1 MMKPKTESHFPFS
14 FELQC
19 GGLKK
24 GMRKEILGVVL
35 VFALIF
41 TAVSLLSYHPS
52 DPSINRVGTSADVH
66 NLFGPV
72 GAQVAGFLIYLFGLG
87 AFWIPVLLLII
98 SLYTFKEY
106 AKGLVILAVVG
117 GLMLAVTTGGLLS
130 MHQSHYLVFGK
141 RFSSGGIVG
150 IPLAKIAVKY
160 SNGTGGLI
168 ILLTIWIIAFVMTT
182 RVSLI
187 ALIKSLSRV
196 CTGIFNRAT
205 TAWIIWRERRNK
217 AKRRS
222 ETRYKRPPGNKAS
235 VKVIGPRSKQLKETR
250 TGRQRVFEFVA
261 AVKGFRLPS
270 IDLLEDSKAK
280 VKRVDHE
287 SLQMQSKLLEKKLSD
302 FDVSGKVVAV
312 SPGPVVSMY
321 EFEPAPGVKINK
333 VVSLTDD
340 LAMALRATSIRIVA
354 PIPGKSVIGIEV
366 ANTDRED
373 VRFEDIIAS
382 ETFESSKSKLTLA
395 LGKDITGNPVVTDLA
410 KMPHLLIAGATGSG
424 KSVALNAMICSIL
437 YKATPDEVKL
447 VLIDPKRIELSA
459 YEGIPH
465 MISRVVVDPRKATRA
480 LHWAVHEM
488 GRRYTLMAEKS
499 VRNIYQY
506 HQKVA
511 KELEIRKQTEGSGD
525 RTASG
530 TESQSEGLP
539 FIVIVI
545 DELADLMLIA
555 SRDVEL
561 SLTRLAQMARAAGI
575 HLLIATQRPSVDVLT
590 GTIKANFPTR
600 VSFQVS
606 SRTDSRTIL
615 DANGA
620 ETLLGKGDM
629 LLLPPG
635 SAKLQRI
642 HGAYVSEI
650 EIRQIIKFLK
660 KQQQPVYE
668 EEILKAG
675 LEDENKKGED
685 EYDEKYDE
693 AVALVTETR
702 QASISMIQRRLR
714 VGYNRAA
721 RMIEM
726 MERDGVV
733 GPSDGSKPRD
743 VLVKGY
749 GD

>member
-1 MMKPKTESHFPFS
+1 
-14 FELQC
+14 
-19 GGLKK
+19 
-24 GMRKEILGVVL
+24 MRKEILGVVL

-52 DPSINRVGTSADVH
+52 DPSINRAGASADVQ

-72 GAQVAGFLIYLFGLG
+72 GAHVAGFLIYLFGLG

-98 SLYTFKEY
+98 SLYTFKGY
-106 AKGLVILAVVG
+106 ARGLIILAVVG
-117 GLMLAVTTGGLLS
+117 GLLLAVTTGGLLS
-130 MHQSHYLVFGK
+130 MHQSHYVVFGK
-141 RFSSGGIVG
+141 RFSSGGVVG
-150 IPLAKIAVKY
+150 IPLAKIVVKY
-160 SNGTGGLI
+160 SNRTGGLVF
-168 ILLTIWIIAFVMTT
+168 LLTIWTIAFVMTT
-182 RVSLI
+182 RLSLI
-187 ALIKSLSRV
+187 ALFKSLSRV
-196 CTGIFNRAT
+196 CTWVFSRAT
-205 TAWIIWRERRNK
+205 TAWIIWRERRSK
-217 AKRRS
+217 AKRRTEARDKHS
-222 ETRYKRPPGNKAS
+222 PRKKAS
-235 VKVIGPRSKQLKETR
+235 VKVIGPRRKQVKEVPA
-250 TGRQRVFEFVA
+250 GRQQAFEFMA
-261 AVKGFRLPS
+261 AGQGFRLPPT
-270 IDLLEDSKAK
+270 DLLEDSKAE
-280 VKRVDHE
+280 VKPVDHE

-312 SPGPVVSMY
+312 YPGPVVTMY
-321 EFEPAPGVKINK
+321 EYEPAPGVKINK
-333 VVSLTDD
+333 VVSLADD

-366 ANTDRED
+366 ANASREP
-373 VRFEDIIAS
+373 VRLEDIIAS
-382 ETFESSKSKLTLA
+382 EAFERSKSKLTLA
-395 LGKDITGNPVVTDLA
+395 LGKDIMGNPVMTDLA
-410 KMPHLLIAGATGSG
+410 TMPHLLIAGATGSG

-437 YKATPDEVKL
+437 YKATPDETKL
-447 VLIDPKRIELSA
+447 LLIDPKRIELSA

-465 MISRVVVDPRKATRA
+465 MISPVVVDARKATRT

-488 GRRYTLMAEKS
+488 ERRYTLMAEKS
-499 VRNIYQY
+499 VRNIDQY
-506 HQKVA
+506 HQKLA
-511 KELEIRKQTEGSGD
+511 REMDMLKQTEGSGD
-525 RTASG
+525 RPAPE
-530 TESQSEGLP
+530 TESTSEGLP

-545 DELADLMLIA
+545 DELADLMLVA

-561 SLTRLAQMARAAGI
+561 ALTRLAQMARAAGI

-590 GTIKANFPTR
+590 GIIKANFPTR
-600 VSFQVS
+600 ISFQVS

-635 SAKLQRI
+635 TARLQRI
-642 HGAYVSEI
+642 HGAFVSEV
-650 EIRQIIKFLK
+650 EIRRITGFLK
-660 KQQQPVYE
+660 NQQKPVYDE
-668 EEILKAG
+668 GILKARPEE
-675 LEDENKKGED
+675 EDKEGED

-693 AVALVTETR
+693 AVALVTETG

-721 RMIEM
+721 RMIEV

-749 GD
+749 SDS

>member
-1 MMKPKTESHFPFS
+1 
-14 FELQC
+14 
-19 GGLKK
+19 
-24 GMRKEILGVVL
+24 MRKEIFGVVL
-35 VFALIF
+35 VFALIL
-41 TAVSLLSYHPS
+41 TAVSLLSY
-52 DPSINRVGTSADVH
+52 DPLDTCINRAGASADVR

-72 GAQVAGFLIYLFGLG
+72 GAHVAGFLIYLFGLG
-87 AFWIPVLLLII
+87 AFWIPILLLII

-106 AKGLVILAVVG
+106 AKGLIIVAVVG
-117 GLMLAVTTGGLLS
+117 GLLLAITTGGLLS
-130 MHQSHYLVFGK
+130 MHQSHYLVFEK
-141 RFSSGGIVG
+141 RFSSGGILG
-150 IPLAKIAVKY
+150 IPLAKSVVKY
-160 SNGTGGLI
+160 TNRTGGLI
-168 ILLTIWIIAFVMTT
+168 FLFTIWTIAFVMTT
-182 RVSLI
+182 RLSLV
-187 ALIKSLSRV
+187 ALFKSFTGVCAGVFSR
-196 CTGIFNRAT
+196 AS

-217 AKRRS
+217 AKKRT
-222 ETRYKRPPGNKAS
+222 EARYKHSPTNKAS
-235 VKVIGPRSKQLKETR
+235 VKIVGPGRKQVKEVPA
-250 TGRQRVFEFVA
+250 GRQQAFEFMVA
-261 AVKGFRLPS
+261 GQGLRLPP
-270 IDLLEDSKAK
+270 IDLLEDSKAE
-280 VKRVDHE
+280 VKPTDHE
-287 SLQMQSKLLEKKLSD
+287 SLQMQSRLLEKKLGD
-302 FDVSGKVVAV
+302 FDVSGKVLAV
-312 SPGPVVSMY
+312 SPGPVVTMY
-321 EFEPAPGVKINK
+321 EYEPAPGIKINK
-333 VVSLTDD
+333 VVSLADD

-366 ANTDRED
+366 ANANREP
-373 VRFEDIIAS
+373 VRIEDIIAS
-382 ETFESSKSKLTLA
+382 DAFHHSKSRLTLA
-395 LGKDITGNPVVTDLA
+395 LGKEIMGNPVVTDLA

-465 MISRVVVDPRKATRA
+465 MISPVVVDARKATQA
-480 LHWAVHEM
+480 LHWAVREM
-488 GRRYTLMAEKS
+488 ERRYTLMAEKS
-499 VRNIYQY
+499 VRNINQY
-506 HQKVA
+506 HQKLA
-511 KELEIRKQTEGSGD
+511 KEMAILKQTEGSGD
-525 RTASG
+525 RPALE
-530 TESQSEGLP
+530 TENTPEGLP

-545 DELADLMLIA
+545 DELADLMLVA

-561 SLTRLAQMARAAGI
+561 ALTRLAQMARAAGI

-620 ETLLGKGDM
+620 ETLLGNGDM

-635 SAKLQRI
+635 TAKLQRI
-642 HGAYVSEI
+642 HGAYISGV
-650 EIRQIIKFLK
+650 EIRRIIEFLK
-660 KQQQPVYE
+660 NQQEPVYD
-668 EEILKAG
+668 EEILKARSQD
-675 LEDENKKGED
+675 EDEKGED

-721 RMIEM
+721 RMIET

-749 GD
+749 GNS

>member
-1 MMKPKTESHFPFS
+1 ME
-14 FELQC
+14 
-19 GGLKK
+19 
-24 GMRKEILGVVL
+24 
-35 VFALIF
+35 
-41 TAVSLLSYHPS
+41 
-52 DPSINRVGTSADVH
+52 
-66 NLFGPV
+66 
-72 GAQVAGFLIYLFGLG
+72 
-87 AFWIPVLLLII
+87 
-98 SLYTFKEY
+98 
-106 AKGLVILAVVG
+106 
-117 GLMLAVTTGGLLS
+117 
-130 MHQSHYLVFGK
+130 
-141 RFSSGGIVG
+141 
-150 IPLAKIAVKY
+150 
-160 SNGTGGLI
+160 
-168 ILLTIWIIAFVMTT
+168 
-182 RVSLI
+182 
-187 ALIKSLSRV
+187 
-196 CTGIFNRAT
+196 
-205 TAWIIWRERRNK
+205 
-217 AKRRS
+217 
-222 ETRYKRPPGNKAS
+222 
-235 VKVIGPRSKQLKETR
+235 
-250 TGRQRVFEFVA
+250 
-261 AVKGFRLPS
+261 
-270 IDLLEDSKAK
+270 
-280 VKRVDHE
+280 
-287 SLQMQSKLLEKKLSD
+287 
-302 FDVSGKVVAV
+302 
-312 SPGPVVSMY
+312 
-321 EFEPAPGVKINK
+321 
-333 VVSLTDD
+333 
-340 LAMALRATSIRIVA
+340 
-354 PIPGKSVIGIEV
+354 
-366 ANTDRED
+366 
-373 VRFEDIIAS
+373 
-382 ETFESSKSKLTLA
+382 
-395 LGKDITGNPVVTDLA
+395 
-410 KMPHLLIAGATGSG
+410 
-424 KSVALNAMICSIL
+424 
-437 YKATPDEVKL
+437 
-447 VLIDPKRIELSA
+447 
-459 YEGIPH
+459 
-465 MISRVVVDPRKATRA
+465 
-480 LHWAVHEM
+480 
-488 GRRYTLMAEKS
+488 RRYTLMAEKS

-511 KELEIRKQTEGSGD
+511 KEIDIRKQTEGSGD
-525 RTASG
+525 RTTFG
-530 TESQSEGLP
+530 TESPSEGLP

-600 VSFQVS
+600 ISFQVS

-650 EIRQIIKFLK
+650 EIRRIIKFLK

-675 LEDENKKGED
+675 PEDEDNKGEN

>member
-1 MMKPKTESHFPFS
+1 
-14 FELQC
+14 
-19 GGLKK
+19 
-24 GMRKEILGVVL
+24 MRKEIFGVVL
-35 VFALIF
+35 VFALIL
-41 TAVSLLSYHPS
+41 TAVSLLSY
-52 DPSINRVGTSADVH
+52 DPLDTCINRAGASADVR

-72 GAQVAGFLIYLFGLG
+72 GAHVAGFLIYLFGLG
-87 AFWIPVLLLII
+87 AFWIPILLLII

-106 AKGLVILAVVG
+106 AKGLIIVAVVG
-117 GLMLAVTTGGLLS
+117 GLLLAITTGGLLS
-130 MHQSHYLVFGK
+130 MHQSHYLVFEK
-141 RFSSGGIVG
+141 RFSSGGILG
-150 IPLAKIAVKY
+150 IPLAKSVVKY
-160 SNGTGGLI
+160 TNRTGGLI
-168 ILLTIWIIAFVMTT
+168 FLFTIWTIAFVMTT
-182 RVSLI
+182 RLSLVALFKSFTGVCAGVS
-187 ALIKSLSRV
+187 SR
-196 CTGIFNRAT
+196 AS

-217 AKRRS
+217 ARRRT
-222 ETRYKRPPGNKAS
+222 EAKYKHSPTNKAS
-235 VKVIGPRSKQLKETR
+235 VKIVGPGRKQVKEVPA
-250 TGRQRVFEFVA
+250 GRQKVFEFMA
-261 AVKGFRLPS
+261 AGQGLRLPP
-270 IDLLEDSKAK
+270 IDLLEDSKAE
-280 VKRVDHE
+280 VKPTDHE
-287 SLQMQSKLLEKKLSD
+287 SLQMQSRLLEKKLGD
-302 FDVSGKVVAV
+302 FDVSGKVLAV
-312 SPGPVVSMY
+312 SPGPVVTMY
-321 EFEPAPGVKINK
+321 EYEPAPGIKINK
-333 VVSLTDD
+333 VVSLADD

-366 ANTDRED
+366 ANANREP
-373 VRFEDIIAS
+373 VRIEDIIAS
-382 ETFESSKSKLTLA
+382 DAFHHSKSRLTLA
-395 LGKDITGNPVVTDLA
+395 MGKDIMGNPVVTDLA

-424 KSVALNAMICSIL
+424 KSVALNAMICSML
-437 YKATPDEVKL
+437 YKATPDDVKL

-465 MISRVVVDPRKATRA
+465 MITPVVVDARKATQA
-480 LHWAVHEM
+480 LHWAVREM
-488 GRRYTLMAEKS
+488 ERRYTLMAEKS
-499 VRNIYQY
+499 VRNINQY
-506 HQKVA
+506 HQKLA
-511 KELEIRKQTEGSGD
+511 KEMAILKQTKGPGD
-525 RTASG
+525 RPALE
-530 TESQSEGLP
+530 TENTPEGLP

-545 DELADLMLIA
+545 DELADLMLVA

-561 SLTRLAQMARAAGI
+561 ALTRLAQMARAAGI

-620 ETLLGKGDM
+620 ETLLGNGDM

-635 SAKLQRI
+635 TAKLQRI
-642 HGAYVSEI
+642 HGAYISGV
-650 EIRQIIKFLK
+650 EIRRITEFLK
-660 KQQQPVYE
+660 NQQEPVYE
-668 EEILKAG
+668 EEILRARSQD
-675 LEDENKKGED
+675 EDEKGED

-749 GD
+749 GDS

>member
-1 MMKPKTESHFPFS
+1 
-14 FELQC
+14 
-19 GGLKK
+19 
-24 GMRKEILGVVL
+24 MRKEILGVAF

-52 DPSINRVGTSADVH
+52 DPSINRAGASAGVQ

-72 GAQVAGFLIYLFGLG
+72 GAHVAGFLIYLFGLG

-98 SLYTFKEY
+98 SLYTFKAY
-106 AKGLVILAVVG
+106 AKGLIILAVVG
-117 GLMLAVTTGGLLS
+117 GLLLAVTTGGLLS

-150 IPLAKIAVKY
+150 IPLAKIVVKY
-160 SNGTGGLI
+160 SNRTGGLI
-168 ILLTIWIIAFVMTT
+168 FLLTIWTIAFVMTT
-182 RVSLI
+182 RLSLI
-187 ALIKSLSRV
+187 ALFKSLTRV
-196 CTGIFNRAT
+196 CTGVFNRAT

-217 AKRRS
+217 AKRRTEARHKHS
-222 ETRYKRPPGNKAS
+222 LRKKAS
-235 VKVIGPRSKQLKETR
+235 VKVIGPRRKQVKEVPA
-250 TGRQRVFEFVA
+250 GRQQVFEFMA
-261 AVKGFRLPS
+261 AGQGFRLPP
-270 IDLLEDSKAK
+270 IDLLEDSKAE
-280 VKRVDHE
+280 VKPVDHE

-312 SPGPVVSMY
+312 YPGPVVTMY
-321 EFEPAPGVKINK
+321 EYEPAPGVKINK
-333 VVSLTDD
+333 VVSLADD
-340 LAMALRATSIRIVA
+340 LAMALRATSIRIIA
-354 PIPGKSVIGIEV
+354 PVPGKSVIGIEV
-366 ANTDRED
+366 ANVSREP
-373 VRFEDIIAS
+373 VRLEDIIAS
-382 ETFESSKSKLTLA
+382 EAFERSNSKLTVA
-395 LGKDITGNPVVTDLA
+395 LGKDIMGNPVITDLA

-437 YKATPDEVKL
+437 YKATPDETKL
-447 VLIDPKRIELSA
+447 LLIDPKRIELSA

-465 MISRVVVDPRKATRA
+465 MISPVIVDGRKATRT

-488 GRRYTLMAEKS
+488 ERRYTLMAEKS

-506 HQKVA
+506 HQKLA
-511 KELEIRKQTEGSGD
+511 KEKDILRQTEGSGD
-525 RTASG
+525 RPAPE
-530 TESQSEGLP
+530 TESTSEGLP

-545 DELADLMLIA
+545 DELADLMLVG

-561 SLTRLAQMARAAGI
+561 ALTRLAQMARAAGI

-590 GTIKANFPTR
+590 GIIKANFPTR
-600 VSFQVS
+600 ISFQVS

-635 SAKLQRI
+635 TARLQRI
-642 HGAYVSEI
+642 HGAYVSEA
-650 EIRQIIKFLK
+650 EIRRIIGFLK
-660 KQQQPVYE
+660 NQQKPIYDE
-668 EEILKAG
+668 DILKARS
-675 LEDENKKGED
+675 EDEDKKGED

-693 AVALVTETR
+693 AVALVTETG

-721 RMIEM
+721 RMIEV

-749 GD
+749 SDS

>member
-1 MMKPKTESHFPFS
+1 
-14 FELQC
+14 
-19 GGLKK
+19 
-24 GMRKEILGVVL
+24 MRKEILGVVL
-35 VFALIF
+35 VFSLIF

-52 DPSINRVGTSADVH
+52 DPSINRAGASADVR

-72 GAQVAGFLIYLFGLG
+72 GAHVAGFLIYLFGLG

-106 AKGLVILAVVG
+106 ARGLIILAVVG
-117 GLMLAVTTGGLLS
+117 GLLLAVTTGGLLS
-130 MHQSHYLVFGK
+130 MHQSHYVVFGK
-141 RFSSGGIVG
+141 RFSSGGVVG
-150 IPLAKIAVKY
+150 IPLAKTVVKY
-160 SNGTGGLI
+160 SNRTGGLI
-168 ILLTIWIIAFVMTT
+168 FLLTIWTIAFVMTT
-182 RVSLI
+182 RLSLI
-187 ALIKSLSRV
+187 ALFKSLSRV
-196 CTGIFNRAT
+196 CTGVFSRAS
-205 TAWIIWRERRNK
+205 TAWIIWRERRSK
-217 AKRRS
+217 AKRRIEARDKHS
-222 ETRYKRPPGNKAS
+222 PRKKAS
-235 VKVIGPRSKQLKETR
+235 VKVIGPRRKQVKEVPA
-250 TGRQRVFEFVA
+250 GRQQAFEFMA
-261 AVKGFRLPS
+261 AGQGVRLPPT
-270 IDLLEDSKAK
+270 DLLEDSKAE
-280 VKRVDHE
+280 VKPVDHE

-312 SPGPVVSMY
+312 YPGPVVTMY
-321 EFEPAPGVKINK
+321 EYEPAPGVKINK
-333 VVSLTDD
+333 VVSLADD
-340 LAMALRATSIRIVA
+340 LAMALRATTIRIVA

-366 ANTDRED
+366 ANVNREP
-373 VRFEDIIAS
+373 VRLEDIITS
-382 ETFESSKSKLTLA
+382 EAFERSKSKLTLA
-395 LGKDITGNPVVTDLA
+395 LGKDITGNPVMTDLA

-437 YKATPDEVKL
+437 YKATPDETKL
-447 VLIDPKRIELSA
+447 LLIDPKRIELSA

-465 MISRVVVDPRKATRA
+465 MISPVVVDARKATRT

-488 GRRYTLMAEKS
+488 ERRYTLMAERS
-499 VRNIYQY
+499 VRNINQY
-506 HQKVA
+506 HQKLA
-511 KELEIRKQTEGSGD
+511 KEMDMLKQTEGSGD
-525 RTASG
+525 SPAPE
-530 TESQSEGLP
+530 TESMPEGLP

-545 DELADLMLIA
+545 DELADLMLVG

-561 SLTRLAQMARAAGI
+561 ALTRLAQMARAAGI

-590 GTIKANFPTR
+590 GIIKANFPTR
-600 VSFQVS
+600 ISFQVS

-635 SAKLQRI
+635 TARLQRI
-642 HGAYVSEI
+642 HGAYVSEV
-650 EIRQIIKFLK
+650 EIRRITGFLK
-660 KQQQPVYE
+660 NQQKPVYDE
-668 EEILKAG
+668 AILKARPEE
-675 LEDENKKGED
+675 EDKEGED

-693 AVALVTETR
+693 AVALVTETG

-721 RMIEM
+721 RMIEV

>member
-1 MMKPKTESHFPFS
+1 
-14 FELQC
+14 
-19 GGLKK
+19 
-24 GMRKEILGVVL
+24 
-35 VFALIF
+35 
-41 TAVSLLSYHPS
+41 
-52 DPSINRVGTSADVH
+52 
-66 NLFGPV
+66 
-72 GAQVAGFLIYLFGLG
+72 
-87 AFWIPVLLLII
+87 
-98 SLYTFKEY
+98 
-106 AKGLVILAVVG
+106 
-117 GLMLAVTTGGLLS
+117 
-130 MHQSHYLVFGK
+130 
-141 RFSSGGIVG
+141 VG

-160 SNGTGGLI
+160 SNRTGGLI
-168 ILLTIWIIAFVMTT
+168 FLLTIWIIAFVMTT
-182 RVSLI
+182 RLSLI
-187 ALIKSLSRV
+187 ALFKSLSRV
-196 CTGIFNRAT
+196 CIGAFSRAS
-205 TAWIIWRERRNK
+205 TAWVIWRERRSKVKRRTEVRYKHAPRNK
-217 AKRRS
+217 A
-222 ETRYKRPPGNKAS
+222 T
-235 VKVIGPRSKQLKETR
+235 VKVIGPRSKQLKEAPP
-250 TGRQRVFEFVA
+250 GRQRVFEFMA
-261 AVKGFRLPS
+261 AGQGFKLPP
-270 IDLLEDSKAK
+270 IDLLDDSEVG
-280 VKRVDHE
+280 VKPVDHE
-287 SLQMQSKLLEKKLSD
+287 SFQMRSKLLEKKLSD

-312 SPGPVVSMY
+312 SPGPVVTMY
-321 EFEPAPGVKINK
+321 EYEPAPGIKINK

-340 LAMALRATSIRIVA
+340 LGMALRANSIRIVA

-366 ANTDRED
+366 ANSDREP
-373 VRFEDIIAS
+373 VGFEDVIGS
-382 ETFESSKSKLTLA
+382 EAFERSKSKLTLA
-395 LGKDITGNPVVTDLA
+395 LGKDIMGNPVITDLA

-437 YKATPDEVKL
+437 FKATPDEVKL
-447 VLIDPKRIELSA
+447 LLIDPKRIELSA

-465 MISRVVVDPRKATRA
+465 MISRVVVDPRKATRT

-488 GRRYTLMAEKS
+488 ERRYTLMAEKS
-499 VRNIYQY
+499 VRNIHQY
-506 HQKVA
+506 HQRVA
-511 KELEIRKQTEGSGD
+511 KEMEVLKQTGGSGD
-525 RTASG
+525 KSAPETEG
-530 TESQSEGLP
+530 TPEGLP
-539 FIVIVI
+539 CIVIVI
-545 DELADLMLIA
+545 DELADLMLVA

-590 GTIKANFPTR
+590 GIIKANFPTR
-600 VSFQVS
+600 ISFQVS

-650 EIRQIIKFLK
+650 EIRRIVEFLK
-660 KQQQPVYE
+660 KQREPIYE
-668 EEILKAG
+668 EDILRAG
-675 LEDENKKGED
+675 LGDEDKKGED

-693 AVALVTETR
+693 AVALVSETR

-749 GD
+749 SDNS

>member
-1 MMKPKTESHFPFS
+1 
-14 FELQC
+14 
-19 GGLKK
+19 
-24 GMRKEILGVVL
+24 MRKEILGVVL
-35 VFALIF
+35 VFSLIF

-52 DPSINRVGTSADVH
+52 DPSINRAGASADVR

-72 GAQVAGFLIYLFGLG
+72 GAHVAGFLIYLFGLG

-106 AKGLVILAVVG
+106 ARGLIILAVVG
-117 GLMLAVTTGGLLS
+117 GLLLAVTTGVLLS
-130 MHQSHYLVFGK
+130 MHQSHYVVFGK
-141 RFSSGGIVG
+141 RFSSGGVVG
-150 IPLAKIAVKY
+150 IPLAKTVVKY
-160 SNGTGGLI
+160 SNRTGGLI
-168 ILLTIWIIAFVMTT
+168 FLLTIWTIAFVMTT
-182 RVSLI
+182 RLSLI
-187 ALIKSLSRV
+187 ALFKSLSRV
-196 CTGIFNRAT
+196 CTGVFSRAS
-205 TAWIIWRERRNK
+205 TAWIIWRERRSK
-217 AKRRS
+217 AKRRIEARDKHS
-222 ETRYKRPPGNKAS
+222 PRKKAS
-235 VKVIGPRSKQLKETR
+235 VKVIGPRRKQVKEVPA
-250 TGRQRVFEFVA
+250 GRQQAFEFMA
-261 AVKGFRLPS
+261 AGQGFRLPPT
-270 IDLLEDSKAK
+270 DLLEDSKAE
-280 VKRVDHE
+280 VKPVDHE

-312 SPGPVVSMY
+312 YPGPVVTMY
-321 EFEPAPGVKINK
+321 EYEPAPGVKINK
-333 VVSLTDD
+333 VVSLADD
-340 LAMALRATSIRIVA
+340 LAMALRATTIRIVA

-366 ANTDRED
+366 ANVNREP
-373 VRFEDIIAS
+373 VRLEDIITS
-382 ETFESSKSKLTLA
+382 EAFERSKSKLTLA
-395 LGKDITGNPVVTDLA
+395 LGKDITGNPVMTDLA

-437 YKATPDEVKL
+437 YKATPDETKL
-447 VLIDPKRIELSA
+447 LLIDPKRIELSA

-465 MISRVVVDPRKATRA
+465 MISPVVVDARKATRT

-488 GRRYTLMAEKS
+488 ERRYTLMAEKS

-506 HQKVA
+506 HQKLA
-511 KELEIRKQTEGSGD
+511 REMDMLKQTEGSGD
-525 RTASG
+525 SPAPE
-530 TESQSEGLP
+530 TESTSEGLP

-545 DELADLMLIA
+545 DELADLMLVG

-561 SLTRLAQMARAAGI
+561 ALTRLAQMARAAGI

-590 GTIKANFPTR
+590 GIIKANFPTR
-600 VSFQVS
+600 ISFQVS

-635 SAKLQRI
+635 TARLQRI
-642 HGAYVSEI
+642 HGAYVSEV
-650 EIRQIIKFLK
+650 EIRRITGFLK
-660 KQQQPVYE
+660 NQQKPVYDE
-668 EEILKAG
+668 AILKARPEE
-675 LEDENKKGED
+675 EDKEGED

-693 AVALVTETR
+693 AVALVTETG

-721 RMIEM
+721 RMIEV